1 MNGFLGGGMGKT
13 EVIAALVGLFIL
25 LFCIRMVNQYSRG
38 VVLRLGKFSR
48 VLTPGL
54 NFVIPWVDRVRFV
67 DMRTVTS
74 RVPDID
80 AISRDSVPV
89 KLVVAV
95 WNAVVDAPAAL
106 LNVNDRELAVVQVA
120 ITSLRSVIGQQDL
133 DRVLHSQGEIVQTLR
148 AMIDEATEPWGVK
161 VSRVEILSITI
172 PESMQKVMALEA
184 EAQREKRARIIKAE
198 GELEASRKLAEAAK
212 IIGATPAALE
222 LRRFQMIQEIGQ
234 ENNSTTVILMP
245 ADFGD
250 AARNVALSAALNDRK
265 SIIHQ
270 TGDGDPLQPS

>member
-1 MNGFLGGGMGKT
+1 MNEVSGGFMMQT
-13 EVIAALVGLFIL
+13 EVIAALGALFIL

-54 NFVIPWVDRVRFV
+54 NFVIPWIDRVRFV

-80 AISRDSVPV
+80 AITRDSVPV
-89 KLVVAV
+89 KLVAAV

-250 AARNVALSAALNDRK
+250 MARNTALAAALNERK
-265 SIIHQ
+265 SLAPIRE
-270 TGDGDPLQPS
+270 DDPPAPS

>member
-1 MNGFLGGGMGKT
+1 MGEGMREGI
-13 EVIAALVGLFIL
+13 VVSVGVLFIL
-25 LFCIRMVNQYSRG
+25 MFCVRMVNQYSRG

-54 NFVIPWVDRVRFV
+54 NFVIPLVDRVRFV

-80 AISRDSVPV
+80 AITRDSVPV

-95 WNAVVDAPAAL
+95 WNAVIDAPAAL
-106 LNVNDRELAVVQVA
+106 LNVSDRELAVIQVA
-120 ITSLRSVIGQQDL
+120 ITSLRSVIGQHDL
-133 DRVLHSQGEIVQTLR
+133 DRVLHAQGEVVQVLR
-148 AMIDEATEPWGVK
+148 TMIDEATEPWGVK

-198 GELEASRKLAEAAK
+198 GELEASRKLSEAARV
-212 IIGATPAALE
+212 IGATPAALE

-250 AARNVALSAALNDRK
+250 TARNVALSAALSDRVHAATPGQEMDQK
-265 SIIHQ
+265 S
-270 TGDGDPLQPS
+270 

>member
-250 AARNVALSAALNDRK
+250 VARNVALSAALNDRK
-265 SIIHQ
+265 SITHR
-270 TGDGDPLQPS
+270 TGDGDPS

>member
-1 MNGFLGGGMGKT
+1 MMQTGVITALG
-13 EVIAALVGLFIL
+13 VLFIL

-54 NFVIPWVDRVRFV
+54 NFVIPWIDRIRFV

-80 AISRDSVPV
+80 AITRDSVPV

-198 GELEASRKLAEAAK
+198 GELEASRKLAEAAR

-245 ADFGD
+245 TDFGD
-250 AARNVALSAALNDRK
+250 MARNTALATALNEHKPLVDRTREDE
-265 SIIHQ
+265 S
-270 TGDGDPLQPS
+270 PASS

>member
-1 MNGFLGGGMGKT
+1 MRETVIVTGLGLMF
-13 EVIAALVGLFIL
+13 VI
-25 LFCIRMVNQYSRG
+25 LFCVRMVNQYSRG
-38 VVLRLGKFSR
+38 VVLRFGKYDR

-54 NFVIPWVDRVRFV
+54 NLIIPWVDRVRYV
-67 DMRTVTS
+67 DMRTVTN

-80 AISRDSVPV
+80 AITRDSVPV
-89 KLVVAV
+89 KMVVAV

-120 ITSLRSVIGQQDL
+120 ITSLRSVVGQQDL
-133 DRVLHSQGEIVQTLR
+133 DRVLHSQGEIVQVLR
-148 AMIDEATEPWGVK
+148 ATIDEATEPWGVK

-198 GELEASRKLAEAAK
+198 GELEASKKLAEAAQ
-212 IIGATPAALE
+212 IISRAPAALE

-245 ADFGD
+245 TDFGD
-250 AARNVALSAALNDRK
+250 NARNVALATALSDRTRMAE
-265 SIIHQ
+265 Q
-270 TGDGDPLQPS
+270 TKTKDQDHE

>member
-1 MNGFLGGGMGKT
+1 MLRT

-250 AARNVALSAALNDRK
+250 VARNVALSAALNDRK